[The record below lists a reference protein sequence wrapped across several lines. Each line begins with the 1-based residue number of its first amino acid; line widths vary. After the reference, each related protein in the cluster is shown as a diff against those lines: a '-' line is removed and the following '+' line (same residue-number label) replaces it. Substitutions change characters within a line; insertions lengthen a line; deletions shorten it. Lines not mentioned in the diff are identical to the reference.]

1 VVVVLLLLD
10 TWHVL
15 MERFDLGGE
24 TLAHER
30 EALEGP
36 TTFISNSNDLQKC
49 QNVTLKRVTSC
60 FFRVSYVHF
69 RVKFEFYIVKGKSKG
84 CCPLT
89 LWFTLKLSGQT
100 LVVGFV

>member
-1 VVVVLLLLD
+1 VVVVVLLD
-10 TWHVL
+10 TWNIC
-15 MERFDLGGE
+15 MERGTLR
-24 TLAHER
+24 TLALER
-30 EALEGP
+30 ESYGGP
-36 TTFISNSNDLQKC
+36 IFISKLNDL
-49 QNVTLKRVTSC
+49 LKVPKRFPKGMMSC

-84 CCPLT
+84 FFPLT

>member
-1 VVVVLLLLD
+1 L
-10 TWHVL
+10 
-15 MERFDLGGE
+15 EEKG
-24 TLAHER
+24 LAHER

-36 TTFISNSNDLQKC
+36 TTFTFHSNDLQKC
-49 QNVTLKRVTSC
+49 QNVALKRVTSC
-60 FFRVSYVHF
+60 FLGFLCAF
-69 RVKFEFYIVKGKSKG
+69 LKVKFEFYIVKGKSKG